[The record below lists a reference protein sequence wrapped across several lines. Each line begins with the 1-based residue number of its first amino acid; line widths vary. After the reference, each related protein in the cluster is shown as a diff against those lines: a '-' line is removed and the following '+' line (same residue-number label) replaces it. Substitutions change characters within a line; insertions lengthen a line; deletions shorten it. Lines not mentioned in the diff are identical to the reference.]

1 MPIWRAIAFDSSKV
15 EAVPLGH
22 TATPI
27 LAIASLNSF
36 LSSAFS
42 IAGNF
47 APINSTLYLSKT
59 PFFANATAKLRAVCP
74 PIVGNKASGR
84 SLAITFST
92 ISGVSGSI

>member
-1 MPIWRAIAFDSSKV
+1 MLRAIAFASSSD

-22 TATPI
+22 TLTPI
-27 LAIASLNSF
+27 LAIASLNSC

-47 APINSTLYLSKT
+47 APINSTLYCCST
-59 PFFANATAKLRAVCP
+59 PFFAKVTAMLRAVCP

-92 ISGVSGSI
+92 NSGVSGSM